1 MRSTTTLVLALLVLL
16 LAGFIAGCASTP
28 PANGSISVI
37 RQQVNI
43 SSNGLSYPAYLAY
56 PSASGRYPAIVLI
69 HSFNGLEPG
78 YRTMV
83 DRFAAEG
90 YVVIAPQWQTFAQQ
104 PSDDV
109 VEGVIRNSITYLR
122 GRSEVNASHLG
133 LTGFCAGG
141 RYTMLFAPQ
150 VKDLGSAVA
159 WYGFPYSTGFAN
171 QTAPVAYIDDLDIPI
186 LIIHGSRDAASNV
199 TDIYRY
205 TGTLDSA
212 GKYFELK
219 VYQGQPHGFM
229 IAQGELSESF
239 IAKNAFQEMI
249 DFFDRTLI

>member
-1 MRSTTTLVLALLVLL
+1 MYLAEKCILALFALL
-16 LAGFIAGCASTP
+16 LAGLITGCVTQP
-28 PANGSISVI
+28 PVNGSTSVT
-37 RQQVNI
+37 RQEVNI
-43 SSNGLSYPAYLAY
+43 SSNGLEYPTYLAY
-56 PSASGRYPAIVLI
+56 PSAAGRYPGIVLI

-90 YVVIAPQWQTFAQQ
+90 YVVLAPQWQTFTQRPA
-104 PSDDV
+104 DDV
-109 VEGVIRNSITYLR
+109 VEGIIRSSITYLR
-122 GRSEVNASHLG
+122 GRSEVNTSHFG

-150 VKDLGSAVA
+150 IKDLDSAVA
-159 WYGFPYSTGFAN
+159 WYGFPYNPGFAN
-171 QTAPVAYIDDLDIPI
+171 QTMPADYVGQLDIPM

-205 TGTLDSA
+205 TGQLDA
-212 GKYFELK
+212 ADKYFELK

-229 IAQGELSESF
+229 VVQGALSDSFVAQ
-239 IAKNAFQEMI
+239 NAFHEMV
-249 DFFDRTLI
+249 DFFDRTLA